1 MRSRAALVFALCL
14 LASAHPLVAQ
24 PASRIA
30 GSWIGTLQIGQAQLR
45 IVFNVA
51 ADSAGTLSATLD
63 SPDQGATGIPVSGVV
78 LTGDSLK
85 LGVLSI
91 GGGYAGRME
100 AGDTAI
106 TGTWMQSGMS
116 LPLALKRTMKRPT
129 VARPQTPGHPY
140 PYREEDVSYE
150 SLTSGVRLAGTLTI
164 PPGNGRFPAII
175 LISSS
180 GAQDRDETIFGHKPF
195 LVLADDLTRRGFAV
209 LRVDDRGVGGS
220 TVSTMESTTE
230 DLVKDVLAGVRYLK
244 GRAEINAARI
254 GLVGHSEGGLIAPL
268 AAAQSKEIS
277 FIGLLA
283 APGLPGDH
291 ILLRQTND
299 VLRSTGASDT
309 DIERAHTTNA
319 QIYEMMKSEKDSAL
333 LAQKVRAILTQSG
346 AGESVDGQ
354 EKASGSQTA
363 IDGQIAMV
371 TSPWFRFFVGYDP
384 RPALR
389 SVTCPVLVLHGEKDI
404 QVGTVENQKEILKAL
419 GEGGNSRVRAAIMP
433 GLNHLFQSAQ
443 TGSIGEYGT
452 LEETF
457 SPAALEAVGDWV
469 AEVTR

>member
-1 MRSRAALVFALCL
+1 LDGKLYPYNADI
-14 LASAHPLVAQ
+14 VAYLT
-24 PASRIA
+24 RI
-30 GSWIGTLQIGQAQLR
+30 L
-45 IVFNVA
+45 
-51 ADSAGTLSATLD
+51 
-63 SPDQGATGIPVSGVV
+63 SPDEFRIPTNKGNVERGLLGMKNGVPV
-78 LTGDSLK
+78 FFLMA
-85 LGVLSI
+85 VN
-91 GGGYAGRME
+91 
-100 AGDTAI
+100 
-106 TGTWMQSGMS
+106 
-116 LPLALKRTMKRPT
+116 
-129 VARPQTPGHPY
+129 
-140 PYREEDVSYE
+140 EDV
-150 SLTSGVRLAGTLTI
+150 
-164 PPGNGRFPAII
+164 
-175 LISSS
+175 
-180 GAQDRDETIFGHKPF
+180 
-195 LVLADDLTRRGFAV
+195 
-209 LRVDDRGVGGS
+209 
-220 TVSTMESTTE
+220 
-230 DLVKDVLAGVRYLK
+230 LK
-244 GRAEINAARI
+244 AMP
-254 GLVGHSEGGLIAPL
+254 V
-268 AAAQSKEIS
+268 
-277 FIGLLA
+277 
-283 APGLPGDH
+283 
-291 ILLRQTND
+291 
-299 VLRSTGASDT
+299 
-309 DIERAHTTNA
+309 DIERARATNA
-319 QIYEMMKSEKDSAL
+319 QIYEIMKSEKDSAL